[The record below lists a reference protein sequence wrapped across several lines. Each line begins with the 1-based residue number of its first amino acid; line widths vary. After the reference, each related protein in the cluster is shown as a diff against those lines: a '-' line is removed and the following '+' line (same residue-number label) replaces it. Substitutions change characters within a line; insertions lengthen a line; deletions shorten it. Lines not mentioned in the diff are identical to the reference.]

1 MQNLGYAEKMSI
13 FAHKTRKMQYK
24 SDQMMEV
31 GLNDLRPYANSLS
44 RDNKDFLV
52 IDNLK
57 ASDIEHRA
65 LHTSFFTIAY
75 CIKGHASFYLNGQKV
90 EMNPGDLF
98 VAFGFQIIDRLS
110 SSEDFQLIALVQSR
124 QFVQDTLMSMLH
136 LWPYLLYLIENPIL
150 SLNQRERRWIRLNYL
165 EFLQRMR
172 EAERHAF
179 YTEVIQSLLQTLYLD
194 ICNFLELRSPRASR
208 NNSRIYNVFYQFM
221 KVLSKNYT
229 REREVAWYAEQLE
242 LTPKYL
248 SEVVKQVSGRPVSQ
262 WISTLVVMEIKSLLR
277 STNLNIK
284 DIAERL
290 NFPNQSFMGKYF
302 KNIVGCSPLDFRK
315 EL

>member
-1 MQNLGYAEKMSI
+1 MLNKSEK
-13 FAHKTRKMQYK
+13 
-24 SDQMMEV
+24 MMEV
-31 GLNDLRPYANSLS
+31 GLNDLRPYANTLS
-44 RDNKDFLV
+44 RNNKDFLV

-57 ASDIEHRA
+57 ASDIENRA

-75 CIKGHASFYLNGQKV
+75 CTRGYAHFYQNGQEV
-90 EMNPGDLF
+90 EMRPGDLF
-98 VAFGFQIIDRLS
+98 VAFGFQTIDRLTAHD
-110 SSEDFQLIALVQSR
+110 DFRLIALVQSR

-136 LWPYLLYLIENPIL
+136 LWPYLLYLIENPVV
-150 SLNQRERRWIRLNYL
+150 SLDIRERRWIRLNYL

-172 EAERHAF
+172 EAQNHAF
-179 YTEVIQSLLQTLYLD
+179 YTEVIQALLQTLYLD
-194 ICNFLELRSPRASR
+194 VCNFLEKRAPRSERS
-208 NNSRIYNVFYQFM
+208 NSRVYNVFYQFM
-221 KVLSKNYT
+221 KILAQNYT

-262 WISTLVVMEIKSLLR
+262 WISTLVIMEIKSLLR
-277 STNLNIK
+277 STNLNVK
-284 DIAERL
+284 DISERL

-315 EL
+315 EI